1 MDNIQLCYIDNEIN
15 KIDKMKQGDV
25 IYKNGMELLV
35 VLSYDHNEPCK
46 GCFFYKNKAC
56 GSEKLIKCWDC
67 KKEYIFTAIRKYNTT
82 ELCGIVKRY
91 EVTGGFPCQPF
102 SVAGQRKGADD
113 NRYLW
118 PEMLRVIRETR
129 PLWVIGENVAGITNM
144 VQPGSETDVETK
156 SDQDEENYKETILE
170 QEYIINTICDDLERE
185 GYSVQP
191 IIVPA
196 CGVGAPHKR
205 YRIWF
210 IASDCSDA
218 RVEGLRQG
226 REDKIHGFEFTSQTR
241 DKIRRLITDTSGL
254 RSHRFLYDKEDDKKQ
269 RSTENR
275 LFKKYACRDWDGR
288 GSTQW
293 KSFPTQSPICRGNDG
308 LPFNVD
314 NLTIPYGKWRKE
326 SIKAYGNAIVPLIAV
341 KIFEMINKIEGYEQQ
356 TTL

>member
-91 EVTGGFPCQPF
+91 EETY
-102 SVAGQRKGADD
+102 KII
-113 NRYLW
+113 LKTIKKI
-118 PEMLRVIRETR
+118 EKTR
-129 PLWVIGENVAGITNM
+129 PLWIIGENVAGITNM